1 MTPQP
6 DRSCDAARARPVRL
20 PRALAR
26 VTRWLAV
33 RHSMRTE
40 LVLVLGLYALYEATR
55 GLVAGSRGLAIRH
68 AEDVVSIERS
78 LHFYV
83 EASVQ
88 RSAGH
93 VSGLASTFGVAY
105 LTLHLAVTGLLLIWL
120 HQRRPAAYPFV
131 RTTLLLASGLA
142 VTGYLVFPTAPPRLS
157 GLGIVDTVSGH
168 LPVNLDKGLVN
179 GLYNPYAAVP
189 SMHAGYALVVGA
201 ALLRQGHHLLTRLAG
216 VAYPALVVLVIVGT
230 GNHFFF
236 DAVTGALVD
245 ILATAIAALLLRRA
259 VAQPIV
265 LPTRRP
271 AAVPDRILAVGVG
284 GDA

>member
-1 MTPQP
+1 MTPKP
-6 DRSCDAARARPVRL
+6 DRGSHTTRARPAPL
-20 PRALAR
+20 PRGLAR

-33 RHSMRTE
+33 RHSLRTE

-55 GLVAGSRGLAIRH
+55 GLASGSRSLAIRH

-78 LHFYV
+78 LHLYV

-93 VSGLASTFGVAY
+93 VSGLVSTLGVAY

-120 HQRRPAAYPFV
+120 HRRRPAAYPFV

-168 LPVNLDKGLVN
+168 LPVNLDKGLVS

-201 ALLRQGHHLLTRLAG
+201 ALLRQGRHLLTRLSG
-216 VAYPALVVLVIVGT
+216 VAYPALVVLVIVAT

-236 DAVTGALVD
+236 DALAGALVD
-245 ILATAIAALLLRRA
+245 ILAAAIGVLLLRRA

-265 LPTRRP
+265 LPIRRP
-271 AAVPDRILAVGVG
+271 AAVPDRRA
-284 GDA
+284 A